1 MSNDVLL
8 DAEDLN
14 GYLTNSDHEN
24 INKVEALYNEYIEI
38 SKAYLNDKSEADNL
52 SLKSKEIGALLK
64 NICKDEDQINIYSFK
79 SPKEQHAGVSRLIAK
94 LRKED
99 ISHEEFLYYIQRAY
113 EILFEHIYCDKSLNK
128 KRSLIQPT
136 PVDIPTRAFAVH
148 RIPDVDSS
156 IENAVMCVM
165 LRGALLPS
173 MIISK
178 EIQDYSSTGYITPF
192 ALFKISRN
200 DKKSEKN
207 MQYALSLDKSFFD
220 LSKLNG
226 KDLVFAD
233 PMNATGG
240 SLITIVKYLE
250 SINIIPKSI
259 TFINVLSTLKG
270 ALRISRALPNC
281 NIYTLWM
288 DPVMNEKAY
297 ILPGLGD
304 AGDKLNKKD
313 DEDHPRNIIQLLA
326 DYGQGIT
333 NLYRSQVREIENTV
347 LPN

>member
-1 MSNDVLL
+1 MFN
-8 DAEDLN
+8 
-14 GYLTNSDHEN
+14 TNPFFF
-24 INKVEALYNEYIEI
+24 EI
-38 SKAYLNDKSEADNL
+38 SKAYLNDKSQEDNL
-52 SLKSKEIGALLK
+52 AKKSKEIGSLLK
-64 NICKDEDQINIYSFK
+64 KICADESQINVYSFE

-99 ISHEEFLYYIQRAY
+99 IAQEEFLYYIQRAY
-113 EILFEHIYCDKSLNK
+113 ELLFEHIYCDKSLNQ

-148 RIPDVDSS
+148 RIPDIDSL
-156 IENAVMCVM
+156 IENTVMCVM

-207 MQYALSLDKSFFD
+207 MEYLLSLDKSFFD
-220 LSKLNG
+220 LSKLHG
-226 KDLVFAD
+226 KDLIFAD

-250 SINIIPKSI
+250 SINVVPKSI

-270 ALRISRALPNC
+270 ALRISRALKNC
-281 NIYTLWM
+281 TVYTLWM

-313 DEDHPRNIIQLLA
+313 SSEHPRNIIQLLA
-326 DYGQGIT
+326 DYGQTNI

-347 LPN
+347 LPV